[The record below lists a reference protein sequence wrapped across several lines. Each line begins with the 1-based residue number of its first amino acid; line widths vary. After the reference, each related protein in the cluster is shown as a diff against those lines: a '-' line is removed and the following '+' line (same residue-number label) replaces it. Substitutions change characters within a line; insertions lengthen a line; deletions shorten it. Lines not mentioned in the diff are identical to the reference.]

1 MCPLIWLRDCLLNDN
16 LRLAIFSAALSAALG
31 MLVVIWFE
39 WMKRPKLRITIAEP
53 WDGNLANSIVRTV
66 RISVENVSPLAVVRW
81 FIARQPA
88 FAAYALID
96 FFRLDGTAAFASS
109 MTARWVGSP
118 QPPQLAHNNVIYP
131 DALEILRYRD
141 VHLNR
146 VESMDLATKFD
157 NDTDCFGFTNT
168 SYFHPDFKDP
178 DWRLPQERYR
188 IRVSLYSGSNSTG
201 KTFILRNDLPRPDF
215 CLQNDA

>member
-53 WDGNLANSIVRTV
+53 WDGYLGNSLVRTV
-66 RISVENVSPLAVVRW
+66 RITAENVSPPVVVRW
-81 FIARQPA
+81 FVRRQPA

-96 FFRLDGTAAFASS
+96 FFRLDGTTAGAGS
-109 MTARWVGSP
+109 MNARWVGSP
-118 QPPQLAHNNVIYP
+118 QPPQLAQNNVIYP

-141 VHLNR
+141 VHINR
-146 VESMDLATKFD
+146 VEPIDIATKFGD
-157 NDTDCFGFTNT
+157 EMDCFGFTNT
-168 SYFHPDFKDP
+168 SYRHHDFKDP
-178 DWRLPQERYR
+178 GWHLPQESYR
-188 IRVSLYSGSNSTG
+188 IRVSIYSGSDEKS

-215 CLQNDA
+215 CLERT